1 MVKHSVSCYIGTFS
15 SDLHDQKFPRSHLSH
30 SQREL
35 CCSFDLHRQPPVDIT
50 RIPLRTVSNMWPFYC
65 ALRFIMKN
73 KPETRQKLCRT
84 VRQML
89 IGVSSAAFPS
99 RNSIILS
106 VESLL
111 LGHKNGQQRQY
122 MHSISWSTR
131 MVQGFLKTIFWSTP
145 MKHFILFPVK

>member
-1 MVKHSVSCYIGTFS
+1 MICMIKSSQGRTSLIPNVSFAVLLICTDS
-15 SDLHDQKFPRSHLSH
+15 
-30 SQREL
+30 
-35 CCSFDLHRQPPVDIT
+35 PPVDIT

-131 MVQGFLKTIFWSTP
+131 MVQGFLKTIF
-145 MKHFILFPVK
+145 